1 MSTDDVSDYYA
12 AFDLDRNAGANE
24 LGRSLDQALRT
35 WAGRA
40 SRAPDPKKRR
50 DAEDKVAL
58 VGEARTHL
66 LDPARRTAY
75 DRRLRD
81 TERRAKQAEQRAR
94 QAEQRAKEAE
104 RKPEAVPPPRPAVGG
119 GRNWVARAREHLR
132 EGNDEAAL
140 YDLRQAVHHNE
151 HDGDAWRLLGS
162 IHAKHGN
169 YADAVQEYERA
180 RVLYPGDALTHT
192 CIALAHAAQGRLD
205 TAADWHVSA
214 ARLAPADF
222 GLTVAAA
229 DALFATANY
238 DAALAWNER
247 ALQLR
252 PDHSGVRDRIGTL
265 WRLRAESA
273 MSWHPTRQRWVIV
286 TASGAAQVTHCV
298 EQAEAVGPSDTQL
311 LDLLGAY
318 RSDAA
323 RAPRRTWRGRGSMF
337 LVMALCVSVL
347 LFARMT
353 ALSLTV
359 VAALVGLTVLMGI
372 RPRWRHALH
381 NLPAQARPDVRNP
394 S

>member
-1 MSTDDVSDYYA
+1 MTTDDVSDYYT
-12 AFDLDRNAGANE
+12 AFDLDRNAGADE
-24 LGRSLDQALRT
+24 LGRSLDRALRT

-50 DAEDKVAL
+50 EAEDKVAL

-66 LDPARRTAY
+66 VDPARRTAY
-75 DRRLRD
+75 DRRLR
-81 TERRAKQAEQRAR
+81 AAEQRAR
-94 QAEQRAKEAE
+94 QAEQRAEQAE
-104 RKPEAVPPPRPAVGG
+104 REQKAVPPPQPAGGG

-132 EGNDEAAL
+132 EGDDEAAL
-140 YDLRQAVHHNE
+140 YELRQAVHHNE
-151 HDGDAWRLLGS
+151 QDGDAWRLLGS

-169 YADAVQEYERA
+169 YADALQEYERA
-180 RVLYPGDALTHT
+180 RFLYPRDALTHT
-192 CIALAHAAQGRLD
+192 CIALVHEAQGQLA

-214 ARLAPADF
+214 ARLAPTDF
-222 GLTVAAA
+222 GRTVAAA
-229 DALFATANY
+229 DALFSADNH

-252 PDHSGVRDRIGTL
+252 PDHSGVRDRIGTI
-265 WRLRAESA
+265 WRLRAEGA
-273 MSWHPTRQRWVIV
+273 MSWHPAQQRWVIV

-311 LDLLGAY
+311 LDLLGVY

-323 RAPRRTWRGRGSMF
+323 RAPRRTWRVRGSMV
-337 LVMALCVSVL
+337 LVMALCVAIV

-353 ALSLTV
+353 ALNLTV
-359 VAALVGLTVLMGI
+359 LAALVGLTVLMGI

-381 NLPAQARPDVRNP
+381 NLPEHARPDVRNP

>member
-1 MSTDDVSDYYA
+1 MTTDDVSDYYT
-12 AFDLDRNAGANE
+12 AFDLDRNAGSEE
-24 LGRSLDQALRT
+24 LGRSLDRALRT

-50 DAEDKVAL
+50 EAEDKVAL
-58 VGEARTHL
+58 VGEARAHL
-66 LDPARRTAY
+66 VDPARRKAY
-75 DRRLRD
+75 DRRLR
-81 TERRAKQAEQRAR
+81 AAEQRPR
-94 QAEQRAKEAE
+94 QAERE
-104 RKPEAVPPPRPAVGG
+104 PEAVPPPRPAADG

-162 IHAKHGN
+162 IHAKHGE
-169 YADAVQEYERA
+169 YADALQEYERA
-180 RVLYPGDALTHT
+180 RALYPRDALTHT
-192 CIALAHAAQGRLD
+192 CIALVHAARGQLA

-214 ARLAPADF
+214 ARLAPTDF
-222 GLTVAAA
+222 GRTVAAA
-229 DALFATANY
+229 DALFSADNY

-252 PDHSGVRDRIGTL
+252 PDHSGVRDRIGTI
-265 WRLRAESA
+265 WRLRAEGA
-273 MSWHPTRQRWVIV
+273 MSWHPARQRWVIV

-311 LDLLGAY
+311 LDLLDVY
-318 RSDAA
+318 RSEAA
-323 RAPRRTWRGRGSMF
+323 RAPRRTWRVRGSML
-337 LVMALCVSVL
+337 LVMALCVTIV

-359 VAALVGLTVLMGI
+359 LAALVALTVLMGI

-381 NLPAQARPDVRNP
+381 NLPAPARPDVRNP